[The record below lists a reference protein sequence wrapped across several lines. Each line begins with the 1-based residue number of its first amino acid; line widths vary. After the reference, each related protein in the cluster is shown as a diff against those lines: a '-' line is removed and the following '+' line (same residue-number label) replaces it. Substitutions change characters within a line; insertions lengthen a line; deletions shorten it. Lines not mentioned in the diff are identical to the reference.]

1 MPWLS
6 CRFAVT
12 AVCLLMPSCI
22 KAPPA
27 AGPDDSSATATEPD
41 RNTDHDTAA
50 PTAQADE
57 AHAAEEQLD
66 AKAAIARAVDAMG
79 GRAAFDAVET
89 YYSKSTITVRG
100 QDLSSVV
107 EVWWRNEDFYMRSE
121 MPGLGVAQVWKH
133 GEETWGDDPVRG
145 RHRLEGKQARA
156 AMLDACP
163 SLLAYWPR
171 YFAHAQAGPTVA
183 VEGLALVYVQFTGP
197 DTPEFTVGLDSETGL
212 PATHATVRDTP
223 QGALPVTT
231 WLHDYREVAG
241 IRVPFRST
249 ISMSLYEAVVDVQ
262 HFDIGVV
269 IEPGT
274 FDPKP

>member
-1 MPWLS
+1 AVVLLQCGVEPGLRH
-6 CRFAVT
+6 RFEFQVQA
-12 AVCLLMPSCI
+12 L
-22 KAPPA
+22 A
-27 AGPDDSSATATEPD
+27 A
-41 RNTDHDTAA
+41 
-50 PTAQADE
+50 
-57 AHAAEEQLD
+57 EQLD

-79 GRAAFDAVET
+79 GQAAFDAVDT
-89 YYSKSTITVRG
+89 YYSKATITVGG

-107 EVWWRNEDFYMRSE
+107 EVWWRNGDFYMRSE

-163 SLLAYWPR
+163 SLLAYWRR
-171 YFAHAQAGPTVA
+171 YFEHAQAGPAVA
-183 VEGLALVYVQFTGP
+183 VEGRALVYVQFTGP
-197 DTPEFTVGLDSETGL
+197 DAADVTVGLDTDSGL
-212 PATHATVRDTP
+212 PATHTSVRDTP

-231 WLHDYREVAG
+231 WLHDYREVAE

-262 HFDIGVV
+262 RFDIGVD
-269 IEPGT
+269 IDPGT